1 MNNRVEISLMVA
13 TIVNSTSI
21 IWFLVWISTRY
32 AISPEDVLERIVVSE
47 QRIIEAV
54 QTAEELAVSRSQ
66 VAEMVRE
73 MEANK
78 ATTQPT
84 GEKK

>member
-54 QTAEELAVSRSQ
+54 QTAEELAVSHSQ